1 MQEML
6 NPLATY
12 STAHTSR
19 QKTWKERKQSTKNK
33 VSRANKLHI
42 KMFIG
47 SGYQEDERS
56 DPVVKCTNPRLGVG
70 GCTPWSSPRHK
81 ALESSKIMEHF
92 ELWVGSGQGRW
103 VVGECQSN
111 MDKLQGGTTQNP
123 TAGVIFSLFLNTIY
137 IYLLHWQ
144 WVNLAGQEK

>member
-42 KMFIG
+42 KMFIV

-56 DPVVKCTNPRLGVG
+56 DPVVKCTNPRLSVG
-70 GCTPWSSPRHK
+70 GCTSWSSTRHK

-92 ELWVGSGQGRW
+92 EPRNHLDGWWVSVSQTW
-103 VVGECQSN
+103 TS
-111 MDKLQGGTTQNP
+111 
-123 TAGVIFSLFLNTIY
+123 Y
-137 IYLLHWQ
+137 IEAQHRIQLLESYFHFQ
-144 WVNLAGQEK
+144 YF